1 MSSWRSCAARSGRPC
16 TRAPSA
22 CSAPATAA
30 GRTTE
35 EGAMLLQQF
44 TAELVTGR
52 PAEGARHVE
61 QLRAL
66 AERSGAPEIRLYERF
81 ARGLLQLP
89 GETADALTSLTE
101 AERMAEK

>member
-1 MSSWRSCAARSGRPC
+1 MSSWRSCAATSRRPC
-16 TRAPSA
+16 PRSPSA
-22 CSAPATAA
+22 GPP
-30 GRTTE
+30 TE

-101 AERMAEK
+101 AERMAEKLTPE